1 MLLTIICPV
10 QNEEGNIVNFFKEI
24 SRELNCIEE
33 LDWQILFSDNDSTDQ
48 TKKEITQLMN
58 LNHNINYLKLSKN
71 FGYQGS
77 IKAGLS
83 EVKSDLYMIV
93 DVDCQDPPELI
104 KTFYKEINEGY
115 DVVFGRRQYLSENL
129 LMRNLR
135 KFFYLLLKKV
145 SDSEIEIGMAEFA
158 MFTKQVRDAVLINKS
173 TLPFLRAEIAQVGFK
188 RLGINYSR
196 ESRKIGKTHY
206 RLKDSIK
213 YGFAGILNSS
223 TYFLRL
229 TPLLSF
235 FMFLVSLF
243 VLLYPVN
250 PMFDRALEILIYNM
264 ILIYLTVIAIYLARV
279 FHNTNLR
286 PLFVIDRMNSKL
298 RLKEGE

>member
-1 MLLTIICPV
+1 
-10 QNEEGNIVNFFKEI
+10 
-24 SRELNCIEE
+24 
-33 LDWQILFSDNDSTDQ
+33 
-48 TKKEITQLMN
+48 
-58 LNHNINYLKLSKN
+58 
-71 FGYQGS
+71 
-77 IKAGLS
+77 
-83 EVKSDLYMIV
+83 MIV

>member
-1 MLLTIICPV
+1 MTIICPV
-10 QNEEGNIVNFFKEI
+10 LNEEGSIANFFKEI
-24 SRELNCIEE
+24 SQELNSIEG

-48 TKKEITQLMN
+48 TKKEITKLMN
-58 LNHNINYLKLSKN
+58 LYQNINYLKLSKN

-77 IKAGLS
+77 IKAALS
-83 EVKSDLYMIV
+83 EVKSDLYIIV

-104 KTFYKEINEGY
+104 KTFYKEINKGY

-135 KFFYLLLKKV
+135 KFFYLILKKV

-158 MFTKQVRDAVLINKS
+158 MFTKQVRDAVLINRS

-196 ESRKIGKTHY
+196 KRRKIGKTHY
-206 RLKDSIK
+206 SFLDSFK

-223 TYFLRL
+223 TYFLRI

-235 FMFLVSLF
+235 FMFFVSLF

-250 PMFDRALEILIYNM
+250 SMVDRALEILLYNM
-264 ILIYLTVIAIYLARV
+264 ILIYLSVIAIYLARV

-286 PLFVIDRMNSKL
+286 PLFVIDRINSKL
-298 RLKEGE
+298 RLKQEE

>member
-1 MLLTIICPV
+1 VLLTIICPV

-264 ILIYLTVIAIYLARV
+264 ILIYLSVIAIYLARV